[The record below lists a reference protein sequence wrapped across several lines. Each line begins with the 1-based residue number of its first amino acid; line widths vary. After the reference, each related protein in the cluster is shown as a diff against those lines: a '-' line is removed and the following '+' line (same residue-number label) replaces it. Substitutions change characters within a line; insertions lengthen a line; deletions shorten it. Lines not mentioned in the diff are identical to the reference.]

1 MTGALDSNFP
11 VAVLDGIWHPPAG
24 GRRLFDPK
32 AAVRVP
38 SGGWTVAAARAQL
51 QRLVNRAPQVMVK
64 VSGRQR
70 GGDHVSA
77 HFEYIGRHGE
87 LDVETEDGE
96 TLKDVAALRERAAEW
111 HDEDDS
117 DRANAVTSISMVLSM
132 PAGTD
137 ALKVLAAA
145 RAFARIE
152 LDGKHRY
159 MFALHDDTDHPH
171 VHLTVAVAPCEAE
184 GDRFNPRKA
193 DLHRMRETFAH
204 ELRERGIE
212 ADATPRR
219 ARGIVRRSDNVPLRK
234 LKERYG
240 RTGGLVDADER
251 ARCAGVVFAEG
262 QSDLTP
268 WEQAGVSRQAQ
279 VKVAYGRVARQLETL
294 SDPADRQLGAA
305 LRRFVDAMPPPLSR
319 RMLHAIAYLEQVK
332 AQEGSGAVAK
342 KELFKPSATRSPS
355 KETGP
360 IAPPP
365 SISRSP
371 RDRQR

>member
-1 MTGALDSNFP
+1 MTGAVDSGFP
-11 VAVLDGIWHPPAG
+11 VAALDRIWHPPAG
-24 GRRLFDPK
+24 GRRLLDPK

-51 QRLVNRAPQVMVK
+51 QRLVDRAPQVMVK

-96 TLKDVAALRERAAEW
+96 TLKDVAALRERATEW
-111 HDEDDS
+111 HDEDGS
-117 DRANAVTSISMVLSM
+117 DRANAGTSISMVLSM

-137 ALKVLAAA
+137 PLKVMAAA
-145 RAFARIE
+145 RAFARVE
-152 LDGKHRY
+152 FDGKHRY
-159 MFALHDDTDHPH
+159 MLALHDDTDHPH
-171 VHLTVAVAPCEAE
+171 VHLTVAVAPCRADGE
-184 GDRFNPRKA
+184 RFNPRKA
-193 DLHRMRETFAH
+193 DLHRMRESFAH
-204 ELRERGIE
+204 ELRQRGIE

-240 RTGGLVDADER
+240 RTGGLVLTEES
-251 ARCAGVVFAEG
+251 ARRAGVVFAEG

-268 WEQAGVSRQAQ
+268 WERAGVSRQEQ
-279 VKVAYGRVARQLETL
+279 VKAAYARVARQLEAL
-294 SDPADRQLGAA
+294 PDPADRKLGAA
-305 LRRFVDAMPPPLSR
+305 LGRFVDAMPPPLSR
-319 RMLHAIAYLEQVK
+319 RMLHAIAYLERVK
-332 AQEGSGAVAK
+332 RQEGSDAVAEK
-342 KELFKPSATRSPS
+342 GLFKPAATRSRSRGAGAAAPQP
-355 KETGP
+355 P
-360 IAPPP
+360 IN
-365 SISRSP
+365 RSP